1 MLDVS
6 FDIVEQY
13 VRFPKIERREVQKI
27 LEWIRAQPHMP
38 NLSEGEILI
47 FYIACQCSSEMTKQ
61 VIDTNLTCH
70 THVDEFFNNL
80 DPEYAAMERAMRVDA
95 MFILPKLT
103 PEGHR
108 VTIGKLIDLTA
119 SNFNFADAIKLFV
132 LLLDVF
138 VREDDVR
145 NGYRMVFDTSGVT
158 LGHVARLGIMTM
170 KKLIFYLQEALPVR
184 LIGLHFINIVP
195 FMDKILALMYPF
207 MKKELVDMLYVHSNL
222 DEFYK
227 FVPKNI
233 LPGEI
238 GGEELE
244 SAQLREICYD
254 KVRSRRKQILEYEKL
269 FRINEKLRPGKP
281 KNSAD
286 LFGIEGNFKKLDID

>member
-1 MLDVS
+1 M
-6 FDIVEQY
+6 
-13 VRFPKIERREVQKI
+13 
-27 LEWIRAQPHMP
+27 
-38 NLSEGEILI
+38 
-47 FYIACQCSSEMTKQ
+47 
-61 VIDTNLTCH
+61 
-70 THVDEFFNNL
+70 
-80 DPEYAAMERAMRVDA
+80 
-95 MFILPKLT
+95 
-103 PEGHR
+103 
-108 VTIGKLIDLTA
+108 IGR
-119 SNFNFADAIKLFV
+119 FV

-238 GGEELE
+238 GGEKLE

-254 KVRSRRKQILEYEKL
+254 KVRSRRKEILEYEKL